1 MIYLVI
7 GIIIFIATHSLRIF
21 ADDWRSQ
28 MLTRLGV
35 LPWKGL
41 NSVVT
46 IAGIA
51 FIAYGYGIAR
61 QAPIVLW
68 SPPIW
73 ISHLVSLLMLVSMIF
88 LLAAY
93 VPGNG
98 IKSRV
103 GHPMVIAVKIW
114 AFSHLLAN
122 GSVADLIL
130 FGTLLAWAAM
140 SFRAARQRD
149 RRDGVGRPPAELLK
163 TMITVVGGALVWV
176 WFVFQGHAWLIG
188 VRPLVMGASA

>member
-1 MIYLVI
+1 
-7 GIIIFIATHSLRIF
+7 
-21 ADDWRSQ
+21 
-28 MLTRLGV
+28 
-35 LPWKGL
+35 
-41 NSVVT
+41 
-46 IAGIA
+46 
-51 FIAYGYGIAR
+51 
-61 QAPIVLW
+61 
-68 SPPIW
+68 
-73 ISHLVSLLMLVSMIF
+73 VSLLMLVSMIF

-163 TMITVVGGALVWV
+163 TMITVVGGSLVWV